1 MIARTIPFS
10 DFQQG
15 TGSTRG
21 SKLFNEVQIM
31 AAKKAT
37 GTQVTSEKSMKKTST
52 RTESTKKQSVT
63 KKGEGKYDKQ
73 SRK

>member
-1 MIARTIPFS
+1 
-10 DFQQG
+10 
-15 TGSTRG
+15 
-21 SKLFNEVQIM
+21 M